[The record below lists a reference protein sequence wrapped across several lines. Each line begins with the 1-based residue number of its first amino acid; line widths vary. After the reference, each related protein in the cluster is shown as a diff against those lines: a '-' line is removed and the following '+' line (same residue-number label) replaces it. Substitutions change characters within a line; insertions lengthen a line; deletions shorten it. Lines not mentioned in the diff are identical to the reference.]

1 MALTEDASQR
11 KAAEW
16 GERPGCSDISDS
28 EKRQGFVADWRLRR
42 EEERKLLEFCD
53 ENDLAGRCSE

>member
-16 GERPGCSDISDS
+16 GERQDAQTFLIQ
-28 EKRQGFVADWRLRR
+28 KRQGFVADWRLGRR
-42 EEERKLLEFCD
+42 GRKLLG
-53 ENDLAGRCSE
+53 L